1 MGCTRHVISEGIH
14 IPKAMGV
21 HSNQGFGCD
30 FGCDWER
37 PLRPCWVCS
46 EPISAGWGA
55 LGGDDGVN
63 PEETRGG

>member
-1 MGCTRHVISEGIH
+1 VILEGIH

-21 HSNQGFGCD
+21 HSDQGFGCG

-37 PLRPCWVCS
+37 PLGPGRVCL
-46 EPISAGWGA
+46 EPISVDWGA

-63 PEETRGG
+63 PEETRWG